1 VAKFAVILPAA
12 GRSSRFHDKR
22 KKPFAELDG
31 RAIWV
36 RAAELF
42 INRDDVCQ
50 TIAVIAPEDREEFSR
65 RFGANL
71 AFMGVEVVEGGE
83 ERADSVARALERVRD
98 DAEFVA
104 VHDAV
109 RPCLTREDIDKIF
122 EAALKSGA
130 AVLATPVRDTLKKA
144 APDGTIGET
153 VPRERLWAVQ
163 TPQVFRRDILLKAYA
178 NRARAGKA
186 VTDDA
191 QLVEAVGTPVTLVE
205 GPASN
210 IKITTRQDLILARAI
225 LEAMPKPKVQ
235 GPIHPFAED
244 QMWGGRPKD

>member
-1 VAKFAVILPAA
+1 VILPAA

-22 KKPFAELDG
+22 KKPFVDLDG

-36 RAAELF
+36 RTAELF

-50 TIAVIAPEDREEFSR
+50 TIVVIAAEDREEFQR

-71 AFMGVEVVEGGE
+71 AFLGVEVVDGGA
-83 ERADSVARALERVRD
+83 ERSESVARALERLRNE
-98 DAEFVA
+98 AEWVA

-109 RPCLTREDIDKIF
+109 RPCLAREDIDKVF
-122 EAALKSGA
+122 EAAAQTGA
-130 AVLATPVRDTLKKA
+130 AVLATPIHDALKKA
-144 APDGTIGET
+144 AGDGTIAET
-153 VPRERLWAVQ
+153 VSRERLWAVQ
-163 TPQVFRRDILLKAYA
+163 TPQVFRRDLLLKAYA
-178 NRARAGKA
+178 NRARMGKS

-191 QLVEAVGTPVTLVE
+191 QLVEGTGTKVTLVQ
-205 GPASN
+205 GPVTN
-210 IKITTRQDLILARAI
+210 IKVTTKHDLILAKAI

-244 QMWGGRPKD
+244 QMWGGRPK